1 MSLQPKLTRRPPS
14 FTRPVGPTDRPT
26 LFFLSLSLSLS
37 LSHFGRILF
46 SAPQPSKD
54 TDLTYRAFI
63 TSVDDDDRSRL
74 RLEAEQKNVLSLSSV
89 AAKRWPL
96 YFLLLFFLSFFF
108 LSCFF
113 FFPPDAL
120 LPLDGRNQLPRPWRW
135 KVASIDTPYFL
146 PLSDCPR
153 FSFHLPLPWNG
164 GAVREVRLGEKK
176 N

>member
-96 YFLLLFFLSFFF
+96 YFLLLFFLSFF
-108 LSCFF
+108 SCPVSFF
-113 FFPPDAL
+113 SLLTPFCLLMEGTNCHGRGGGRSPASTHPTFFHSLIVP
-120 LPLDGRNQLPRPWRW
+120 
-135 KVASIDTPYFL
+135 VSASI
-146 PLSDCPR
+146 
-153 FSFHLPLPWNG
+153 FHYPG
-164 GAVREVRLGEKK
+164 TVGR
-176 N
+176 